1 MASSCSIDTQNAFGP
16 ANPHCYGGFDFT
28 LFFEEVFLSIIPFIV
43 ALPFLFLRLHKL
55 HKASIKSGG
64 PTWHFA
70 KQAGYLLYG
79 AVQLISLGAIAMPE
93 TVKTR
98 AKVACT
104 VFSIIATG
112 MLGLVSHFEH
122 YRTLRPSTI
131 ITTYLTVSAVFDAAR
146 TRTLWATHGARPLAI
161 MLLIAT
167 LIKVFLLGLELK
179 GKQAWLVVK
188 ESSPEATSG
197 FFSRLTFWWVNPML
211 LRGYRTPLQESG
223 LFELQPALVGEK
235 ELLGLFERWETSPYK
250 TRPNGLFLIALRHHW
265 RTFASAIIPRMCA
278 TGFSF
283 SQPFLLERVLSYLI
297 KHDYANRT
305 AVGYGLIAA
314 YVIVY
319 SGYATAGGLHQHRT
333 YRSIAKLRGTL
344 VGLLY
349 RKTLTL
355 SSSAL
360 KESEA
365 VTLMNADVERI
376 TAGLRQV
383 HELWASFFE
392 IALSV
397 WLLYRQIRWAA
408 LVPLGVIFAC
418 TGAAIGA
425 SPKLANAQKAWL
437 DRIQTRIDATA
448 SMLGAMKGIKMT
460 GLTPHLANQVR
471 NLREEEITT
480 SRRFRALLVRIVAL
494 SFTSTSLSPVFAL
507 GTYIMLAKYQ
517 GYAPLDTSRALTSL
531 VLLQLLMEPVAF
543 FITSLSGLITAMGCF
558 ERIRIYLNTEEKA
571 GGSTIKVT
579 KGPAVE
585 EFDFAAEAE
594 EEKRFLDHPEVDE
607 RHSEDDGFSRISR
620 YTTFKG
626 EEDEDLTPY
635 STFDARLSRDN
646 DTLAPPTTLR
656 GRVSRSVSP
665 AHFKSFRGRISRDP
679 SPSPRYNTL
688 SKRLSRDSSTS
699 PRFNTF
705 PTRKSID
712 GTTINL
718 SRISSNSTFSNK
730 KDCIVAHNASCGWDL
745 AKPPSLRGLN
755 FAIKEGS
762 LNMIVGPVS
771 SGKSTL
777 LKALLGEMPTAQ
789 GFYRSFSNEIAY
801 CAQNPWLVNGTVK
814 ENIIHD
820 TYYDRNWYNTVLQA
834 CDLETDL
841 SQMPLGDDT
850 IVGSKGLSLS
860 GGQQARVTIARAL
873 YFRKSI
879 VMIDDSLSG
888 LDASTEEQVF
898 ESILGDKG
906 LLRKTDT
913 TVILV
918 TNSVHRL
925 SQADHIIALDSEG
938 SIAEQGTF
946 EELYLHDGYVR
957 SLCSTLSDHSIYR
970 QEKDEKK
977 DTLRGF
983 GASQKTEKELTTV
996 EETTAAGDLT
1006 IYKYYIQTFGWTR
1019 WVIFCC
1025 FCALYGFGT
1034 AFPNLWVKWWAKYNT
1049 EHPNERIT
1057 YYLSIY
1063 AFLGV
1068 LAISSLVLACSIL
1081 IMKMVPESGRK
1092 LHQRLLDTVL
1102 NAPMSFFAATDT
1114 GVTTNRFSQDL
1125 ELIDMELPVSLV
1137 RTAMMAFVI
1146 IAQLLV
1152 IVTASKYIGA
1162 AMPFCLVV
1170 VYMVQKFYLRTSRR
1184 LRLLDIETK
1193 AHLFTHFLELLS
1205 GLVTIRA
1212 YQWER
1217 QHLTR
1222 FLEALARSQKPFY
1235 LLYCIQRWLNLVL
1248 DLIVGTIAVI
1258 LVIIA
1263 VSTKGGSSDPG
1274 LIGLALANLVGFSQ
1288 MLKQLITNWTLL
1300 ETSMGALARV
1310 RSFTEEVKSEN
1321 LPHENQSPPD
1331 QWPMYGAIEF
1341 QNITASHEGASRPT
1355 LDNINLN
1362 IVPGTK
1368 IALCGR
1374 SGSGKSSLIASLLRL
1389 LDLSHGKILIDGVD
1403 ISDLP
1408 RQDVRSRIIALPQDP
1423 YVLSGSIRDNV
1434 DPLHVCSDREI
1445 VSALEKVELS
1455 HILMESW
1462 LDDKLTSDML
1472 SHGQCQLLCLAR
1484 AMVRKGSILVLDE
1497 ATASVDVKTDA
1508 LMQRLIRTEFANCTI
1523 IAAAH
1528 RLDTIIDFNA
1538 VAILNRGKLVE
1549 YDSPQRL
1556 LSRESAF
1563 KELYQ
1568 IQKGETQSW
1577 DASVLTLLENVVI
1590 SPMR

>member
-1 MASSCSIDTQNAFGP
+1 MASSCSIDTQKAFGP

-43 ALPFLFLRLHKL
+43 ALPFLFLRLYKL
-55 HKASIKSGG
+55 HKASIKASGRR
-64 PTWHFA
+64 WHFA
-70 KQAGYLLYG
+70 KQSGYLLYG
-79 AVQLISLGAIAMPE
+79 AVQLISLGAMAMPE

-122 YRTLRPSTI
+122 YRSLRPSTI

-146 TRTLWATHGARPLAI
+146 TRTLWATNGARPLAI

-179 GKQAWLVVK
+179 GKQAWLIVK

-197 FFSRLTFWWVNPML
+197 FFSRLTFWWINPML

-235 ELLGLFERWETSPYK
+235 ELLGLFEKWETSPYK
-250 TRPNGLFLIALRHHW
+250 TRPNGLFFIAVRHHW
-265 RTFASAIIPRMCA
+265 RTFASAILPRMCA
-278 TGFSF
+278 TGFNF
-283 SQPFLLERVLSYLI
+283 SQPFLLERVLSYLT
-297 KHDYANRT
+297 KHDYANRK

-314 YVIVY
+314 YVLVY

-383 HELWASFFE
+383 HELWASLFE

-460 GLTPHLANQVR
+460 GLTPHLANQIR
-471 NLREEEITT
+471 NLREKEITT

-558 ERIRIYLNTEEKA
+558 ERIRIYLNIDEKA
-571 GGSTIKVT
+571 GGSSIKPIER
-579 KGPAVE
+579 PAAE

-594 EEKRFLDHPEVDE
+594 EEKR
-607 RHSEDDGFSRISR
+607 
-620 YTTFKG
+620 
-626 EEDEDLTPY
+626 
-635 STFDARLSRDN
+635 
-646 DTLAPPTTLR
+646 
-656 GRVSRSVSP
+656 
-665 AHFKSFRGRISRDP
+665 
-679 SPSPRYNTL
+679 
-688 SKRLSRDSSTS
+688 
-699 PRFNTF
+699 
-705 PTRKSID
+705 
-712 GTTINL
+712 
-718 SRISSNSTFSNK
+718 NSTFSNK

-755 FAIKEGS
+755 FTIKEGS
-762 LNMIVGPVS
+762 LVMIVGPVS

-820 TYYDRNWYNTVLQA
+820 TYYDRSWYNTVLQA

-850 IVGSKGLSLS
+850 VVGSKGLSLS
-860 GGQQARVTIARAL
+860 GGQQARVTMARAL
-873 YFRKSI
+873 YFRKSL
-879 VMIDDSLSG
+879 VMFDDSLSG

-913 TVILV
+913 TIILV

-925 SQADHIIALDSEG
+925 SQADHIIALDSKG
-938 SIAEQGTF
+938 TIGEQGTF
-946 EELYLHDGYVR
+946 EELYLHHGYVR
-957 SLCSTLSDHSIYR
+957 SLCSSLSDHSIYR

-977 DTLRGF
+977 ETLKGF
-983 GASQKTEKELTTV
+983 GATQKVEKELTTV
-996 EETTAAGDLT
+996 EDSTAAGDLT
-1006 IYKYYIQTFGWTR
+1006 IYKYYIHTFGWTR
-1019 WVIFCC
+1019 WVIFCF

-1049 EHPNERIT
+1049 EHPNTRIT

-1063 AFLGV
+1063 AMLGV

-1137 RTAMMAFVI
+1137 RTAMMAFVL

-1263 VSTKGGSSDPG
+1263 VGTKGASSDPG

-1321 LPHENQSPPD
+1321 LPHENHSPPD

-1341 QNITASHEGASRPT
+1341 QNITASHQGASRPT
-1355 LDNINLN
+1355 LDNVNLN
-1362 IVPGTK
+1362 IAPGTK

-1434 DPLHVCSDREI
+1434 DPLHVCSDQEI
-1445 VSALEKVELS
+1445 VAALEKVELS

-1497 ATASVDVKTDA
+1497 ATASVDVNTDA
-1508 LMQRLIRTEFANCTI
+1508 LMQRLIRTEFAHCTI

-1528 RLDTIIDFNA
+1528 RLDTIIDFDA

-1556 LSRESAF
+1556 LSKESAF

-1590 SPMR
+1590 SPIR